1 MDSPV
6 VMESFTSGEETLR
19 NQLVIYKALNN
30 DLSKK
35 IQQLKIEVNYHVK
48 ELNKVQLE
56 LIEEKKKSS
65 ELRRL
70 FYIANNRCLTFFNDY
85 FDSIQQIN
93 EIHDES
99 FEVPGE
105 QNASPS
111 KLINCLKKIIN

>member
-6 VMESFTSGEETLR
+6 VMESFTGGEESLR
-19 NQLVIYKALNN
+19 NQLAIYKQLNN

-35 IQQLKIEVNYHVK
+35 IQQLKIEVNYHAK
-48 ELNKVQLE
+48 EVNKAQLE

-70 FYIANNRCLTFFNDY
+70 FYLANNRWMAFFTDY

-99 FEVPGE
+99 FQVPGE
-105 QNASPS
+105 KNASPS
-111 KLINCLKKIIN
+111 KWHKSSWKLIK